1 MSDPRLQQL
10 ASEAARK
17 IKAVASQC
25 DSQIQ
30 AIYQNY
36 QKRAAEI
43 RAESSADGIES
54 APALPSEPH
63 PHRASNDRSIPNYE

>member
-10 ASEAARK
+10 ASEAAK
-17 IKAVASQC
+17 QIKAVASQC

-30 AIYQNY
+30 AIYQDY
-36 QKRAAEI
+36 REKAAVI
-43 RAESSADGIES
+43 RAESSADGIER

-63 PHRASNDRSIPNYE
+63 PHQHQMR